1 MEGLSTWDMH
11 RVNSDMLEIWDAI
24 KTLETQTMK
33 SMLVKFNLL
42 LKIHNPLGDGDRKLM
57 DELEGDLGSDSP
69 EVAED
74 AAVTVERR
82 TSMSSDN
89 QQAFRMSPW
98 RRS

>member
-42 LKIHNPLGDGDRKLM
+42 LKIHNPLGD
-57 DELEGDLGSDSP
+57 EGDLGSDSP

-82 TSMSSDN
+82 TSRSSVN

-98 RRS
+98 WRS